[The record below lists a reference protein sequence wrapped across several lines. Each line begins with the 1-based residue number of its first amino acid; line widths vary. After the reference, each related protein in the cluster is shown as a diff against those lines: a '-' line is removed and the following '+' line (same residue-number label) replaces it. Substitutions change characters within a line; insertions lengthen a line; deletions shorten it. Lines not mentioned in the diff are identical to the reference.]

1 MAIGVTQIKR
11 RATEIIDA
19 LGDDPLFVTEHGE
32 RKAVLMSSEAYERL
46 QRKIRLLEGIARG
59 ERAIRDGRTV
69 TQGEA
74 EKRLAKWR

>member
-11 RATEIIDA
+11 RATEIRDA

>member
-1 MAIGVTQIKR
+1 MAIVVTQIKR